1 MYISFRLGA
10 FEDVVIFSEFKVR
23 AHIAAHLYTKDEMN
37 NHDDDD
43 DDEDDDDD
51 HLFPCTHQLATCLLQ

>member
-1 MYISFRLGA
+1 MLL
-10 FEDVVIFSEFKVR
+10 FSQSLKVR

-37 NHDDDD
+37 SHDDDDD
-43 DDEDDDDD
+43 DDEDDEDD

>member
-1 MYISFRLGA
+1 MLL
-10 FEDVVIFSEFKVR
+10 FSQSLKVR

-43 DDEDDDDD
+43 DDEDDEDDED
-51 HLFPCTHQLATCLLQ
+51 DLFFPCTHQLATCLLQ